1 MRMRWTRSIGLAAG
15 LVVCAGLVAC
25 AGPGAMSGSAA
36 RTLPGGAGQAAGAL
50 PPAQTVALF
59 STLSEV
65 PSPDGWSDW
74 RFHVSK
80 RPTQYKLV
88 SVGQEQV
95 LEAIADSSIS
105 GLKYRLDADPQR
117 RPIVEWRWR
126 VDAILAG
133 ADVGDRS
140 VDDSPVRLV
149 LAFDGDIDTLPI
161 EEQMFFERVKLLGG
175 HDLPYATLMY
185 VWDNQRAAE
194 SVVVNAHTSRI
205 RKIVIESGADGVR
218 QWRDY
223 RRDIVADF
231 ERAYGV
237 APGRLIGVAVV
248 TDSDNTRQQVRAWY
262 GDIRMLARN
271 P

>member
-1 MRMRWTRSIGLAAG
+1 VIGLAAG
-15 LVVCAGLVAC
+15 LIACAGLVAC

-36 RTLPGGAGQAAGAL
+36 KTVPGAGAGAVAGAS

-59 STLSEV
+59 STLAKL

-74 RFHVSK
+74 RFHISK

-88 SVGQEQV
+88 SFGQEQV
-95 LEAIADSSIS
+95 LEALADSSIS
-105 GLKYRLDADPQR
+105 GLKYRLDADPQS
-117 RPIVEWRWR
+117 RPIFEWRWR
-126 VDAILAG
+126 VDATIDG

-149 LAFDGDIDTLPI
+149 LAFDGDIDKLPI

-185 VWDNQRAAE
+185 VWDNRRAAE
-194 SVVVNAHTSRI
+194 SLVVNPHTTRI
-205 RKIVIESGADGVR
+205 RKIVIESGAGGVR

-262 GDIRMLARN
+262 GDIRMLARH

>member
-1 MRMRWTRSIGLAAG
+1 MSVRRTKVIGRMAG
-15 LVVCAGLVAC
+15 LIACAGLVAC
-25 AGPGAMSGSAA
+25 AGPAAMTA
-36 RTLPGGAGQAAGAL
+36 PGAGAGAVAGA
-50 PPAQTVALF
+50 PAPVQTVALF
-59 STLSEV
+59 STLATV

-74 RFHVSK
+74 RFHITK

-88 SVGQEQV
+88 SFGQEQV
-95 LEAIADSSIS
+95 LEALADSSIS
-105 GLKYRLDADPQR
+105 GLKYRLDADPR
-117 RPIVEWRWR
+117 SRPIVEWRWR
-126 VDAILAG
+126 VDATIAG

-149 LAFDGDIDTLPI
+149 LAFDGDIDKLPI
-161 EEQMFFERVKLLGG
+161 EDQMFFERVKLLGG
-175 HDLPYATLMY
+175 QDLPYATLMY
-185 VWDNQRAAE
+185 VWDNRRAAE
-194 SVVVNAHTSRI
+194 SLVVNPHTTRI
-205 RKIVIESGADGVR
+205 RKIVVESGPGAVR

-237 APGRLIGVAVV
+237 PPGRLIGVAVV

>member
-1 MRMRWTRSIGLAAG
+1 MRVRRARVIRIAAG
-15 LVVCAGLVAC
+15 LAVCAALAAC
-25 AGPGAMSGSAA
+25 AAPGARSGAA
-36 RTLPGGAGQAAGAL
+36 ASLAVE
-50 PPAQTVALF
+50 PPSAQTVALF
-59 STLSEV
+59 STLSKV

-74 RFHVSK
+74 RFHISK
-80 RPTQYKLV
+80 RPTEYTLV
-88 SVGQEQV
+88 SFGQEQV
-95 LEAIADSSIS
+95 LEALADSSIS
-105 GLKYRLDADPQR
+105 GLKYRLDADPQS

-126 VDAILAG
+126 VDATIDG

-149 LAFDGDIDTLPI
+149 LAFDGDIDKLPI

-175 HDLPYATLMY
+175 QDMPYATLMY
-185 VWDNQRAAE
+185 VWDNRRAAE
-194 SVVVNAHTSRI
+194 SLVINAHTTRI
-205 RKIVIESGADGVR
+205 RKIVVESGAGGVR